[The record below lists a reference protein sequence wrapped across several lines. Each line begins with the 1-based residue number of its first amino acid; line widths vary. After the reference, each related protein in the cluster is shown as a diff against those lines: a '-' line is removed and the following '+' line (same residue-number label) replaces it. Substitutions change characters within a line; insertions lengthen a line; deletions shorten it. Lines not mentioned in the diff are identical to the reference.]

1 MGALKTLEPW
11 IVLPDGA
18 NEGMDVV
25 KFHGTT
31 VAKIL
36 WLRELRYPS
45 MCRIRMASALNG
57 ALPISIARGRG
68 TWSADGA
75 EKVWVILHNGVII
88 GELHCAK
95 PGRQICDGVIAGL
108 NMLPGRR
115 PEACE
120 PLPITPVVVERHL
133 RLVR

>member
-1 MGALKTLEPW
+1 MAALKTNEPW
-11 IVLPDGA
+11 VVLPDGGNA
-18 NEGMDVV
+18 GVDVV
-25 KFHGTT
+25 RFHGTV

-45 MCRIRMASALNG
+45 MCRVRMAAALNG
-57 ALPISIARGRG
+57 GLPHSVARSRG
-68 TWSADGA
+68 TWTTVGH
-75 EKVWVILHNGVII
+75 ELGWELLHNGVGI
-88 GELHCAK
+88 GELSCAA

-120 PLPITPVVVERHL
+120 PLPVTPVVERHL